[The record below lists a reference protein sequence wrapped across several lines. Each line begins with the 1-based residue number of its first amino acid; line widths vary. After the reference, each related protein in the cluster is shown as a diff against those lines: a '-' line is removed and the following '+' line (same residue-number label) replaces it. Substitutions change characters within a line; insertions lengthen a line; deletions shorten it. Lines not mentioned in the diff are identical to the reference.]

1 MDLMINFFDA
11 GGLVAINTHLFTM
24 LDRQVDA
31 DDVHPEVLVADD
43 AVGVLRLFV
52 RVLELGAGDAMISG
66 RAVLDLLLANF
77 PSLAPSIIGA
87 EFGVA
92 PPTSA
97 RIDYRRLC
105 ANLIQLMVRSIT
117 WKHNLHLVHNLQ
129 RVSVYIR
136 VLD

>member
-1 MDLMINFFDA
+1 MINFFDD
-11 GGLVAINTHLFTM
+11 GGLVAINTHLFSM

-31 DDVHPEVLVADD
+31 DDVHPELMVVDD

-66 RAVLDLLLANF
+66 RAILDLLLASF
-77 PSLAPSIIGA
+77 PSLAPDITGA

-92 PPTSA
+92 PPHSA

-105 ANLIQLMVRSIT
+105 ANFVQLMVS
-117 WKHNLHLVHNLQ
+117 LCFLVFLFFDFFYLGNTIH
-129 RVSVYIR
+129 I
-136 VLD
+136 